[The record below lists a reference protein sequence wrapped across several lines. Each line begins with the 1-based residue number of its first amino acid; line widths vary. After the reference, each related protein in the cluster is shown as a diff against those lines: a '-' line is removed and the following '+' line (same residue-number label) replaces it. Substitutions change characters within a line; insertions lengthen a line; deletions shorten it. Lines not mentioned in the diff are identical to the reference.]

1 MMKVATMDML
11 YVAAD
16 FLFANSTKGER
27 ESIFKMVE
35 EGRAN
40 QGYTDNNRKLYYEDK
55 VSKKILK
62 RISKNFM

>member
-27 ESIFKMVE
+27 ESIFKMIE
-35 EGRAN
+35 EGRKAGFFVTYN
-40 QGYTDNNRKLYYEDK
+40 HLIDVL
-55 VSKKILK
+55 
-62 RISKNFM
+62 